1 MVVQHNRRDRSPLW
15 GISMEYLYK
24 DLVGRAKGGCNKS
37 MEDLIEKLQPLIYS
51 VVGRYRD
58 RREAEDLYQD
68 ACVLVIEAVRDYEE
82 EKGVPFLGFAKSRV
96 YFGIHN
102 MVRKDVFTLSLDQ
115 PYGDGDGKSLLDQ
128 LVDESEGMDDYL
140 IRKEVSRLIRSALEN
155 LTPKQRDVI
164 EGYYFEEKLLK
175 DMALDRGVHY
185 KAVLKLKGKAMEKL
199 RKELEGSI
207 QP

>member
-24 DLVGRAKGGCNKS
+24 DLVQRAKGGCNKS

-102 MVRKDVFTLSLDQ
+102 MLRKDVFTLSLDQ
-115 PYGDGDGKSLLDQ
+115 PYGDGDGKSLLNQ
-128 LVDESEGMDDYL
+128 LMDESDEMDDSL
-140 IRKEVSRLIRSALEN
+140 IREEVSRLLRSSVES

-164 EGYYFEEKLLK
+164 KGYYFDGMLLK
-175 DMALDRGVHY
+175 DMASARGVHY
-185 KAVLKLKGKAMEKL
+185 KTVLKIKERAMEKL
-199 RKELEGSI
+199 RKDMERLI
-207 QP
+207 